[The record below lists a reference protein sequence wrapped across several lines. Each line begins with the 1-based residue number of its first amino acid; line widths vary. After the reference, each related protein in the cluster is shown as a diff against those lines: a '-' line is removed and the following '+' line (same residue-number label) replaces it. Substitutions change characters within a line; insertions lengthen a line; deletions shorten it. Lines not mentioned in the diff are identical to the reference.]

1 MRSENN
7 FSFFKFSFLFLI
19 KNLKKKKTSSFI
31 ENKGVLIEKIKK
43 TSILQLFFIKNQNYN
58 L

>member
-7 FSFFKFSFLFLI
+7 FSFSDEKF
-19 KNLKKKKTSSFI
+19 KKKKTSSFI